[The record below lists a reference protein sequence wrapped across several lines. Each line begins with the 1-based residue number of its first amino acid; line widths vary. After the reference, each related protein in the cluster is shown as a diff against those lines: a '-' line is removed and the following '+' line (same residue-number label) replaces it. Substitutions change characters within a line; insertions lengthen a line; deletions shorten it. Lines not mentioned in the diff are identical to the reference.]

1 MVKRYIHSM
10 IAAEQKKQIISN
22 FARKAGDT
30 GSTEVQI
37 ALIDARIKEL
47 NEHFKSHKKD
57 FHSKTG
63 LLRLVGK
70 RKKLLDYLK
79 RTELDR
85 YKKLIET
92 LGLRK

>member
-1 MVKRYIHSM
+1 M
-10 IAAEQKKQIISN
+10 IATEQKKQIISN

-47 NEHFKSHKKD
+47 NEHFKTHKKD

-79 RTELDR
+79 RTELER

>member
-1 MVKRYIHSM
+1 M

-85 YKKLIET
+85 YKKT
-92 LGLRK
+92 DRNSRTP

>member
-1 MVKRYIHSM
+1 M
-10 IAAEQKKQIISN
+10 IATEQKKQIISN

-30 GSTEVQI
+30 GSTEVQV

-47 NEHFKSHKKD
+47 NEHFKTHKKD

-79 RTELDR
+79 RTELER

>member
-1 MVKRYIHSM
+1 M

-85 YKKLIET
+85 YKN
-92 LGLRK
+92 

>member
-1 MVKRYIHSM
+1 M
-10 IAAEQKKQIISN
+10 IATEQKKQIISN

-30 GSTEVQI
+30 GSTEVQV

-47 NEHFKSHKKD
+47 NERFKTHKKD

-70 RKKLLDYLK
+70 RKNF
-79 RTELDR
+79 
-85 YKKLIET
+85 
-92 LGLRK
+92 

>member
-1 MVKRYIHSM
+1 M
-10 IAAEQKKQIISN
+10 IATEQKKQIISN

-47 NEHFKSHKKD
+47 NEHFKTHKKD

-70 RKKLLDYLK
+70 RKKTFRLS
-79 RTELDR
+79 
-85 YKKLIET
+85 
-92 LGLRK
+92 

>member
-1 MVKRYIHSM
+1 M

>member
-1 MVKRYIHSM
+1 MVKRYIHSI

>member
-1 MVKRYIHSM
+1 M
-10 IAAEQKKQIISN
+10 IATEQKKQIISN

-37 ALIDARIKEL
+37 ALVDARIKEL
-47 NEHFKSHKKD
+47 NEHFKTHKKD

-79 RTELDR
+79 RTELER